1 MSKQYEFVKA
11 PQRSP
16 EWLELRRQ
24 GLGASDMAAVMG
36 VSPYK
41 TPYQLWAE
49 KTGATPP
56 QKVGAAAQRGVIL
69 EDAVGRYYEEERGVK
84 LVFVDAQAD
93 AQKQMSQVE
102 NFIAQKVDA
111 IILNPCEF
119 EASTPAVDLIRSA
132 GIPLVLVNQVTKSPG
147 NAYVGSNDVEA
158 GRLAMEAVARKLNGQ
173 GGVLMIHGIMGTSA
187 QLQREAG
194 ARQVFAKYPGLK
206 LIDHQ
211 TASWDRAKAMALT
224 ENWIQAHKG
233 KFQAI
238 FAHNDEMA
246 MGALL
251 AQSSCPAV
259 LMYSKDPSARTTR
272 ESPDYPDVVAQ
283 VRTFFQERLQLA
295 AELGIRQENLMLDPG
310 LGFFVSGNPSFSFE
324 LLRRLPEL
332 ATLGCSLLVGTSRKS
347 FLAGVL
353 PGHHLAPSE
362 RRVPSLTAA
371 LWAWLHGAQVVRV
384 HDVDET
390 ILMRATLQ
398 ALQGK

>member
-1 MSKQYEFVKA
+1 MRPTPRILAATLTGLLTMALLAACKKA
-11 PQRSP
+11 ETRKPGERLLAYSSRDQSAEYTAR
-16 EWLELRRQ
+16 
-24 GLGASDMAAVMG
+24 LG
-36 VSPYK
+36 
-41 TPYQLWAE
+41 
-49 KTGATPP
+49 
-56 QKVGAAAQRGVIL
+56 
-69 EDAVGRYYEEERGVK
+69 DAVQARAKERGVK

-251 AQSSCPAV
+251 ALERAGLKKDVYVIGVDAIAQALDAV
-259 LMYSKDPSARTTR
+259 QAGRLDATVFQDAVGQGRGAVDAALAIVAKQPQDKEVMIPFQVVTR
-272 ESPDYPDVVAQ
+272 E
-283 VRTFFQERLQLA
+283 
-295 AELGIRQENLMLDPG
+295 N
-310 LGFFVSGNPSFSFE
+310 VSQ
-324 LLRRLPEL
+324 
-332 ATLGCSLLVGTSRKS
+332 
-347 FLAGVL
+347 FL
-353 PGHHLAPSE
+353 
-362 RRVPSLTAA
+362 
-371 LWAWLHGAQVVRV
+371 
-384 HDVDET
+384 
-390 ILMRATLQ
+390 
-398 ALQGK
+398 KK